1 MSLVVSVCPLELF
14 TRLMLY
20 FCLEPDLTGC
30 CILVYHQDLI
40 PMLKSSRYNLN
51 VNSSQC
57 CAANSIMSSL
67 KEYKYFCQYCQLNNC
82 VTVCLQVDL
91 CPEEMGNNV
100 RPAVALLGDLSSIVT
115 QVS

>member
-1 MSLVVSVCPLELF
+1 
-14 TRLMLY
+14 
-20 FCLEPDLTGC
+20 
-30 CILVYHQDLI
+30 
-40 PMLKSSRYNLN
+40 
-51 VNSSQC
+51 
-57 CAANSIMSSL
+57 MSSL

-91 CPEEMGNNV
+91 CAEEMGNNV